1 MQCQINKS
9 VCYISFIFLV
19 GDRQILLIS
28 FALKWMLSLLGYVI
42 IDLTLPLLL
51 WTEVQVQDILNKK
64 DVFSKLHIKIV
75 IKNANQQS
83 LPLFCKWRGYIMLMR
98 KTNYQKQSS
107 LIDWCHSVKD
117 HLKFRLNFPLY
128 FRFLWYAAFWKHLL
142 YARGR
147 NCVQVYLKI
156 LLVSIFLLRSFILQ
170 VQSLLSDSSIDHFER
185 NQKISR

>member
-1 MQCQINKS
+1 M
-9 VCYISFIFLV
+9 
-19 GDRQILLIS
+19 
-28 FALKWMLSLLGYVI
+28 
-42 IDLTLPLLL
+42 
-51 WTEVQVQDILNKK
+51 QDILNRK
-64 DVFSKLHIKIV
+64 DVFFKIAY
-75 IKNANQQS
+75 KNSDKKCKSAS

-142 YARGR
+142 CARGR
-147 NCVQVYLKI
+147 NCVQIYLKI
-156 LLVSIFLLRSFILQ
+156 LLVSILLLRSFILQ
-170 VQSLLSDSSIDHFER
+170 VQSLLSDLSIDHFER